1 MVMRIRVEDL
11 GDEVRERLARGEPVE
26 IERDGEVVARMEPC
40 APEAPRKVDWQAYF
54 EARQE

>member
-26 IERDGEVVARMEPC
+26 IERDGEVVARIPPKQELH
-40 APEAPRKVDWQAYF
+40 EGR
-54 EARQE
+54 ARGVHRGA